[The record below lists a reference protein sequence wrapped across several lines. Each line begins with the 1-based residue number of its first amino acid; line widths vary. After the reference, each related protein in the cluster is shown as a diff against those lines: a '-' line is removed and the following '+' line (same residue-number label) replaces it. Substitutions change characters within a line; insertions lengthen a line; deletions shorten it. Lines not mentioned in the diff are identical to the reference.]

1 MADQAVET
9 LTAYS
14 MTIAGETVPTSTT
27 FEVINPSTGEAFA
40 VAPHASQADVDR
52 AVAAAKAA
60 FSAWGVTPLA
70 ERQELMLKAHD
81 ALAAHSDELVELLVK
96 EQGKPLD
103 AARGE
108 FDLSLQ
114 NIKYHATEFDMPTT
128 DLGTNETHK
137 TLILRKPIGV
147 VAGISESDE
156 HCRHSTHSCLAA
168 CILSNESASF
178 GGTAPPSTVEFSN
191 LLRGAEVGTR
201 NHDGQHVRTQTFA
214 HDADDVTAHWR
225 NPRRRV
231 SRWRLQHGLR

>member
-40 VAPHASQADVDR
+40 AAPHATQADVDR

-60 FSAWGVTPLA
+60 FSAWRATPLA

-81 ALAAHSDELVELLVK
+81 ALAAHSDELVQLLVK

-108 FDLSLQ
+108 FNLSLQ

-147 VAGISESDE
+147 VAGISESAE
-156 HCRHSTHSCLAA
+156 HCCHPMHSCLVA
-168 CILSNESASF
+168 CIPSNTFALR
-178 GGTAPPSTVEFSN
+178 GGTATGSTLELSN
-191 LLRGAEVGTR
+191 LLRSAEVGTS
-201 NHDGQHVRTQTFA
+201 NNDGQHVRTQTFA
-214 HDADDVTAHWR
+214 YDAGDVTAHWR
-225 NPRRRV
+225 NTRRRV